1 MGMSSEAALVPA
13 VDSVRPSPLLI
24 SFSFFVDADRAH
36 LQAHPSKSRID
47 DFEPR
52 RRLSASR
59 ATPSESLFPAD
70 INHDA
75 ISQHILQLNTCNG
88 CSSYL
93 WKPINA

>member
-1 MGMSSEAALVPA
+1 MGMSSEAAWVSR

-24 SFSFFVDADRAH
+24 PFSFFVDADRAH

-52 RRLSASR
+52 RYLWASH
-59 ATPSESLFPAD
+59 AIPSESIFPAN

-75 ISQHILQLNTCNG
+75 VSQHILQLNTCSS
-88 CSSYL
+88 CSPYL
-93 WKPINA
+93 RKPINA